1 MEEVT
6 EFNFDLAS
14 WQDLNTE
21 AKRLHSELQI
31 AQNKMRYTETAF
43 ANRDRQYTAG
53 RALIEEMISEEIITD
68 EDYIKQLVE
77 IFSIEIMKEVAFTIT
92 VELSGTVEIPMGSE
106 LDEYSFNVDSLSY
119 DGEDVYFS
127 HDNTDISGWNFTE

>member
-6 EFNFDLAS
+6 EFNFDLAT

-21 AKRLHSELQI
+21 AKRLQSELQI
-31 AQNKMRYTETAF
+31 AQNKLRYTETAF

-68 EDYIKQLVE
+68 EDYIKKLVE
-77 IFSIEIMKEVAFTIT
+77 IYNIEILKEVAFTIT
-92 VELSGTVEIPMGSE
+92 VEISGTVEIPMGTE

-119 DGEDVYFS
+119 DGQDVDFT
-127 HDNTDISGWNFTE
+127 HDTTDISGWEFTG